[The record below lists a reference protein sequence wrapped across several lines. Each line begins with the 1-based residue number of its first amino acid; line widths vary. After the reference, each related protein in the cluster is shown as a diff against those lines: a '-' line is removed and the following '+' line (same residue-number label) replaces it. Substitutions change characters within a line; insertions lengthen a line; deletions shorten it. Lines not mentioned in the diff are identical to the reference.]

1 MTRVRRSN
9 RGSLTRGFLISTS
22 EFLILSKASKS
33 SISVMI
39 LLLKRSLGW
48 KSALGWF
55 WAGFLNKSV
64 PYLDIGFQ
72 CFEQGFQIVDFSY
85 DLVMKM
91 QFGMQIAFGVVLG
104 GGSLTRSPKPGCD
117 IWRPIWQP
125 NSLIFIYFLNKNIE
139 FIYQPKVSKIS
150 PPT

>member
-1 MTRVRRSN
+1 MCEKQN
-9 RGSLTRGFLISTS
+9 STKRNPHEAKPACDQSS
-22 EFLILSKASKS
+22 EVKS
-33 SISVMI
+33 
-39 LLLKRSLGW
+39 W
-48 KSALGWF
+48 
-55 WAGFLNKSV
+55 FLNPGV
-64 PYLDIGFQ
+64 PYLDLGILDS
-72 CFEQGFQIVDFSY
+72 EQGFQIVDFSY

-150 PPT
+150 PPI